1 MLWIDVLIMWNNS
14 VIILHHTTKMSKTT
28 QMQKCE
34 EIKQIFKLR
43 KTIEENNIVQAL
55 DMLKGVVFFVSN
67 KYINVEFEIWKTD
80 SFADQ
85 CRNAFISDE
94 LVLHAAFYSIK
105 TFDFLFIK
113 QILDSGDIFY
123 LIFIYL
129 IVEVSDLVIDPD
141 LLCKI
146 LEIMIDGE
154 CVGLC
159 LKNDIGKFSIK

>member
-1 MLWIDVLIMWNNS
+1 
-14 VIILHHTTKMSKTT
+14 
-28 QMQKCE
+28 
-34 EIKQIFKLR
+34 
-43 KTIEENNIVQAL
+43 
-55 DMLKGVVFFVSN
+55 
-67 KYINVEFEIWKTD
+67 
-80 SFADQ
+80 
-85 CRNAFISDE
+85 
-94 LVLHAAFYSIK
+94 
-105 TFDFLFIK
+105 LFIK